1 MTMSLCQRR
10 SVMLGASFPVRNF
23 RIWQGSPKRTRCG
36 KQFSMFLFWRQI
48 RVCVAVRSRNCG
60 LGQLIIDIER
70 RCLVVRRNC
79 SKTDAGARHV
89 ELNRDATEAAL
100 RLLSRACSLGSQEP
114 EHFLL
119 PKHLSRIKYGRDAGK
134 RGYDP
139 TQNQN
144 CWRKACASLTKKAN
158 LKGLRFHDLRH
169 TFITH
174 IIERGAPVALIQ
186 SLVGHVNARMVRHY
200 THITTGAARNA
211 VALLDSEPILEQTAF
226 KTAVQLEFQFG

>member
-1 MTMSLCQRR
+1 MTLW
-10 SVMLGASFPVRNF
+10 
-23 RIWQGSPKRTRCG
+23 RIVRTR
-36 KQFSMFLFWRQI
+36 QFLS
-48 RVCVAVRSRNCG
+48 RVSTRKVASSTH
-60 LGQLIIDIER
+60 L
-70 RCLVVRRNC
+70 VRRNC

-89 ELNRDATEAAL
+89 ELNRDAAEAAL
-100 RLLSRACSLGSQEP
+100 RLLSRACSLGSQQP

-119 PKHLSRIKYGRDAGK
+119 PRRLSRIKCGRDAGK

-144 CWRKACASLTKKAN
+144 CWRKAWASLTKKTN

-174 IIERGAPVALIQ
+174 MIERGVPVALIQ